1 MGGQRES
8 HRSIAVGKVENEKN
22 KQFSTSTV
30 PKTSGVMCTMCV
42 PTDKHKLNIAFKQYQ
57 TYFSLYLYIHK

>member
-1 MGGQRES
+1 MRGQRES

-30 PKTSGVMCTMCV
+30 PKTSGVMCAMCV
-42 PTDKHKLNIAFKQYQ
+42 PTDKHKLNIC
-57 TYFSLYLYIHK
+57 T